1 MPGFRP
7 QRGATLL
14 EVMVALGIVATAY
27 VALIGTQSASVRLS
41 TYGKQIT
48 IASFLAQAKME
59 EWEQKLQKEGFPD
72 MDEEESDDFDE
83 LGYPS
88 FGWSI
93 QIKKIELPVGAAFEQ
108 LLSSFGGGEDGEGG
122 GAASMLGQL
131 GGGMDGMLSGQLG
144 QLAKSKLGG
153 AGGAAGAAG
162 AAGLLNPD
170 MLRGSVESLT
180 NMLQEAIR
188 EVSLTVFWGE
198 GEDEQLVLTTHL
210 VRVPRASG
218 AAGAAGA
225 TGGMSNLQKSP
236 TGAPVNL
243 SNTRSMAPA
252 GAKTLTPQFRPTGS
266 ITPGKYR

>member
-1 MPGFRP
+1 MPGLKP

-14 EVMVALGIVATAY
+14 EVMVALGIIATAY

-59 EWEQKLQKEGFPD
+59 EWEQKLEKEGFPD
-72 MDEEESDDFDE
+72 MDESEGDDFDE
-83 LGYPS
+83 LGYPH
-88 FGWSI
+88 FAW
-93 QIKKIELPVGAAFEQ
+93 KIEINKVELPVGAAFEQ
-108 LLSSFGGGEDGEGG
+108 LLSSFGAGEGEDGGG

-131 GGGMDGMLSGQLG
+131 GGADSPLAGQLG
-144 QLAKSKLGG
+144 QLSGGKLGG
-153 AGGAAGAAG
+153 AGG

-188 EVSLTVFWGE
+188 EVTLTVSWGE
-198 GEDEQLVLTTHL
+198 DGEDEQLAVTTHL

-225 TGGMSNLQKSP
+225 MGNLQRSP
-236 TGAPVNL
+236 TGAPVDL
-243 SNTRSMAPA
+243 TRTRTMAP
-252 GAKTLTPQFRPTGS
+252 GGPRIPKPQFQPHGGLM
-266 ITPGKYR
+266 PGK

>member
-1 MPGFRP
+1 LSGLKR

-14 EVMVALGIVATAY
+14 EVMVALGIIATAY

-48 IASFLAQAKME
+48 VASFLAQAKME
-59 EWEQKLQKEGFPD
+59 EWEQKLEKEGFPD
-72 MDEEESDDFDE
+72 MDEEEGDDFDE
-83 LGYPS
+83 LGYPHFS
-88 FGWSI
+88 W
-93 QIKKIELPVGAAFEQ
+93 KIEINKVELPVGAAFEQ
-108 LLSSFGGGEDGEGG
+108 LLSSFGGGEGEDGGG

-131 GGGMDGMLSGQLG
+131 GGADSPLAGQLG
-144 QLAKSKLGG
+144 QLAGNKLGG
-153 AGGAAGAAG
+153 AGGAGG

-188 EVSLTVFWGE
+188 EVTLTVSWGE
-198 GEDEQLVLTTHL
+198 GGEDEQLVVTTHL

-225 TGGMSNLQKSP
+225 MGNLQRSP
-236 TGAPVNL
+236 TGAPVDM
-243 SNTRSMAPA
+243 TRTRTMAP
-252 GAKTLTPQFRPTGS
+252 GGPRNKVPQFRPG
-266 ITPGKYR
+266 PGPGTYK

>member
-1 MPGFRP
+1 LPALKP

-59 EWEQKLQKEGFPD
+59 EWEQKLEKEGFPD
-72 MDEEESDDFDE
+72 MDEKEGDDFDE
-83 LGYPS
+83 LGYPHFS
-88 FGWSI
+88 W
-93 QIKKIELPVGAAFEQ
+93 QIEINKVELPVGAAFEQ
-108 LLSSFGGGEDGEGG
+108 LLSSFGAGEDGEGG

-131 GGGMDGMLSGQLG
+131 GGADSPLAGQLG
-144 QLAKSKLGG
+144 QLAGGQLAGGKLGG
-153 AGGAAGAAG
+153 AGG

-188 EVSLTVFWGE
+188 EVTLTVSWGE
-198 GEDEQLVLTTHL
+198 GGEDEQLVVTTHL

-225 TGGMSNLQKSP
+225 MGNLQTSP
-236 TGAPVNL
+236 TGAPVDL
-243 SNTRSMAPA
+243 SKTRTMAP
-252 GAKTLTPQFRPTGS
+252 GGSRIPKPQFQPRGPF
-266 ITPGKYR
+266 K